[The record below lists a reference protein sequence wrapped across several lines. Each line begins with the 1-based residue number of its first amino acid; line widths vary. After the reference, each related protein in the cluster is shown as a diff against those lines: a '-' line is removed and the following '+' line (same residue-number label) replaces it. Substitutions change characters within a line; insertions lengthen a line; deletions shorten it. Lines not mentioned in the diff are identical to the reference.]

1 VHQHCRW
8 ITPLLGGLLLARASF
23 GASPT
28 SSVVFVDPSSDELDR
43 SLRDALTAQLSG
55 GPVTLVFEHFT
66 QGSATLGRRMS
77 EARALAES
85 HHARGVFWIDTQAD
99 GDWLLYLAEP
109 SGERT
114 LVRRIEVEANGTDAG
129 VEAVA
134 VITRQSSE
142 ALMSGGVIGMA
153 EVPRD
158 TRPPRVAPPTPPVE
172 PQTPPAP
179 PAPRARPSHPNFHG
193 LSLATAYA
201 GDFPADAI
209 GWNSGLA
216 LSAAYHLSFGLY
228 VAAGYTFIRDTQL
241 DASPILLRITRNP
254 FYAEAGYSFGHGPI
268 VFSLG
273 GRVLIELLGR
283 HAVSTSGSFSGTPD
297 STRTT
302 VYLSPRA
309 RIDFG
314 LSPALALYG
323 ALGADFGLNR
333 FSFVSRVDGGDRV
346 LLEPNVVRPA
356 VEVGLSFWP

>member
-1 VHQHCRW
+1 M
-8 ITPLLGGLLLARASF
+8 
-23 GASPT
+23 
-28 SSVVFVDPSSDELDR
+28 FVDPPSDELDR

-55 GPVTLVFEHFT
+55 GPVALVFEHFAA
-66 QGSATLGRRMS
+66 GAAPLGRRMS
-77 EARALAES
+77 EARALAEA

-109 SGERT
+109 GGERT
-114 LVRRIEVEANGTDAG
+114 LVRRVEVEANGTDAA

-142 ALMSGGVIGMA
+142 ALLSGGTIGMA
-153 EVPRD
+153 EVPRE
-158 TRPPRVAPPTPPVE
+158 TRAASVAPPTPPPE
-172 PQTPPAP
+172 PETPPP
-179 PAPRARPSHPNFHG
+179 PAPRVPKSYPTFRG
-193 LSLATAYA
+193 LSLSTAYA
-201 GDFPADAI
+201 GDFPTEVI

-216 LSAAYHLSFGLY
+216 LSAAYHVPFGLY
-228 VAAGYTFIRDTQL
+228 VAAGYTFIRDSQIE
-241 DASPILLRITRNP
+241 ASPILLRITRNP
-254 FYAEAGYSFGHGPI
+254 FYGEVGYSFGHGPVI
-268 VFSLG
+268 FSLG
-273 GRVLIELLGR
+273 GRILIELLGR

-297 STRTT
+297 STRAT

-356 VEVGLSFWP
+356 VELGLSFWP